1 MNISPIQLILPILGL
16 TAFSAMSSP
25 GFAQEEK
32 GTESTQGVEKGEVQ
46 GEAEK
51 IVQEGE
57 EKSDEVDRKKSDLPG
72 NKDKAF
78 KKKTT
83 PEERKLL
90 HDVGKEIGEYRTN
103 KARLKQAYQVAKKN
117 DNQEQLARA
126 EALKPKIEQRHADAM
141 NALNEKYG
149 KERVDRAVAYLE
161 TRSATDKKGS
171 GTIRSGGKKKGDTRS
186 DKGKNKAK
194 KRKGKDDSSDS

>member
-1 MNISPIQLILPILGL
+1 MNISPIQLILPVLGL
-16 TAFSAMSSP
+16 TAFTAMSTPS
-25 GFAQEEK
+25 FAQEEK

>member
-1 MNISPIQLILPILGL
+1 MQLILPILGL
-16 TAFSAMSSP
+16 AAFTAMSTP
-25 GFAQEEK
+25 TFAQEEK
-32 GTESTQGVEKGEVQ
+32 GTESTQGVEKGEVA

-57 EKSDEVDRKKSDLPG
+57 EKTGKDHKKSELPG

-103 KARLKQAYQVAKKN
+103 KARLQQAYEVAKKN
-117 DNQEQLARA
+117 KNEKQIARA
-126 EALKPKIEQRHADAM
+126 EELRPKIEQRHKEAM
-141 NALNEKYG
+141 DALNEKYG

-171 GTIRSGGKKKGDTRS
+171 GTIRSGGKRKGDTRS
-186 DKGKNKAK
+186 EKGKNKAE
-194 KRKGKDDSSDS
+194 KRKGSGSSDS